1 MTHLIAS
8 ITADTAPGAAEQIR
22 RALADGATMIELR
35 LDLMEGV
42 ADADVPALR
51 EIAVAARVPVLLTL
65 RSTAEGGHWDGSDM
79 DRMSRLIALGGAADY
94 LDIEWASWQRSANL
108 RQKVMLA
115 LRRGVEGAPPTDSP
129 RRLILSR
136 HDTMDRPQTLQ
147 ADLLGMLSET
157 ACDVPKIAWRAR
169 TVRDNLEVFE
179 LLRSSPRPMLAICM
193 GDDGLPSRVLAKKF
207 GAFGSFTA
215 VEAGGESAPGQLTI
229 AEIRRRY
236 RWDRIGPATRV
247 CGLIGDPVSH
257 SIGPSVHN
265 AAYESL
271 SVDAVYLPFRVAEG
285 YESFKAFMVEV
296 LARPWLDARGFSITI
311 PHKENA
317 LRFAREVG
325 ATIDDDAARWGA
337 VNTFVINSDG
347 RLRAANTDG
356 PAVLQCATDLL
367 GGPLLGRRVA
377 VAGAGG
383 MGRTSASVLQEAGA
397 NVTVFNRTVE
407 RARSVAESTGCQW
420 EPWDKLLLEPPDLL
434 VNCTSVGM
442 APLGTD
448 RTESRGHLNVRRL
461 TQPTRVLDTVY
472 APEGTPLVT
481 AADRAGCKACGGE
494 RVFALQAAR
503 QIELWF
509 ERAQPLE
516 PLIGLVESAL
526 PTASPSCQPPS
537 T

>member
-8 ITADTAPGAAEQIR
+8 IITDTSPAAAEQIR
-22 RALADGATMIELR
+22 RALAEGATMIELR
-35 LDLMEGV
+35 LDIMEGV

-51 EIAVAARVPVLLTL
+51 DIAAAAKVPVLLTL

-115 LRRGVEGAPPTDSP
+115 LGRGVEGAPPTDST

-136 HDTMDRPQTLQ
+136 HDTSGRPRTMQ
-147 ADLLGMLSET
+147 ADLLGMLSEA
-157 ACDVPKIAWRAR
+157 ACDVPKMAWRAR
-169 TVRDNLEVFE
+169 TVRDNFE
-179 LLRSSPRPMLAICM
+179 AFDLLRGAPRPMLAICM
-193 GDDGLPSRVLAKKF
+193 GEDGLPSRVLAKKF

-229 AEIRRRY
+229 AEMRRRY

-271 SVDAVYLPFRVAEG
+271 SVDAIYLPFRVAEG

-317 LRFAREVG
+317 LRFARENG
-325 ATIDDDAARWGA
+325 ATIDDDAVRWGA
-337 VNTFVINSDG
+337 VNTFVMNADG
-347 RLRAANTDG
+347 MLRAANTDG

-367 GGPLLGRRVA
+367 GGSLAGRRVA

-383 MGRTSASVLQEAGA
+383 MGRTVAAVLHESGA
-397 NVTVFNRTVE
+397 DVTVFNRTMD
-407 RARSVAESTGCQW
+407 RARTVAEQLKCKWG
-420 EPWDKLLLEPPDLL
+420 PWDRLLSESADLF
-434 VNCTSVGM
+434 VNCTSIGM
-442 APLGTD
+442 GRKNGPHDDTQ
-448 RTESRGHLNVRRL
+448 TTFPIERL
-461 TQPTRVLDTVY
+461 SPDVRVLDTVY
-472 APEGTPLVT
+472 SADETPIVT
-481 AADRAGCKACGGE
+481 AAKRAGCRAMDG
-494 RVFALQAAR
+494 RVLFAR
-503 QIELWF
+503 QASLQLKHWFGASPPEAHLSEL
-509 ERAQPLE
+509 
-516 PLIGLVESAL
+516 VDSAL
-526 PTASPSCQPPS
+526 VAPRPDCQLP
-537 T
+537 